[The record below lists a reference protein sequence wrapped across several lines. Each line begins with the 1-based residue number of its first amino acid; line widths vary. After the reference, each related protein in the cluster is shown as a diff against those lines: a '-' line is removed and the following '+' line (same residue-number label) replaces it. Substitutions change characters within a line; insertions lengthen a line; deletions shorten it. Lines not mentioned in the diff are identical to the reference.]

1 VGIGEITGGFGG
13 PALAGWMADRTSLA
27 APFVMQAGCAV
38 MGGVLSLFLVESA
51 PAKVGGLVRDRAQ
64 AEAVAQ
70 PTAD

>member
-1 VGIGEITGGFGG
+1 
-13 PALAGWMADRTSLA
+13 MADRTSLA